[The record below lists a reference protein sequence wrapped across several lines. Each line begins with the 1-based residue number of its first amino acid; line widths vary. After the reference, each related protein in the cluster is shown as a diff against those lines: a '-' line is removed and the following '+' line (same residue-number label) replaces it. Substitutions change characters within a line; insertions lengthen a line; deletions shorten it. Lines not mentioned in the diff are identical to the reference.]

1 MRKQLSRRWRRLVLA
16 YQVRCAREDAKLRRI
31 VTPIGVW
38 VCARCPHVSL
48 STGAYLAHLAGAHA

>member
-1 MRKQLSRRWRRLVLA
+1 MRKQLARPWRRLALA
-16 YQVRCAREDAKLRRI
+16 YRLHCAREDAKLRRM

-38 VCARCPHVSL
+38 VCEHCPQVSL